1 MTTEYT
7 ILTKFR
13 NKEQFDLLF
22 NWLQAKGKTCYNL
35 FDIPADPKNSS
46 GSIEEQMKVFE
57 SNDDFFNDEH
67 FKMMFEQDLQGLK
80 NAEKV
85 IVLLP
90 AWTSVHIEAWI
101 AYGLWKHLILI
112 GKPEKPESLYL
123 IFDERYA
130 TIEDFLY
137 TL

>member
-1 MTTEYT
+1 MTEYT

-13 NKEQFDLLF
+13 NKEKFDSLF
-22 NWLQAKGKTCYNL
+22 VWLGAKGKTCYNL
-35 FDIPADPKNSS
+35 FAIPADPKNSS
-46 GSIEEQMKVFE
+46 GDVEDQMAVFE
-57 SNDDFFNDEH
+57 SKDDFFNDTH
-67 FKMMFEQDLQGLK
+67 FRMMFEQDLEWLK

-90 AWTSVHIEAWI
+90 AWNSVHIEAGI
-101 AYGLWKHLILI
+101 AYGLWKKLILI

-123 IFDERYA
+123 IFDECYD
-130 TIEDFLY
+130 TIDAFLD

>member
-13 NKEQFDLLF
+13 NKKQFDLLF
-22 NWLQAKGKTCYNL
+22 TWLQAKGKTCYNL
-35 FDIPADPKNSS
+35 FAIPADPENAS
-46 GSIEEQMKVFE
+46 GDIETQMKVFE
-57 SNDDFFNDEH
+57 SKDDFFNDTH
-67 FKMMFEQDLQGLK
+67 FRMMFEQDLQGLK

-123 IFDERYA
+123 IFDERYT

>member
-1 MTTEYT
+1 MTEYT

-13 NKEQFDLLF
+13 NKEQFDILF
-22 NWLQAKGKTCYNL
+22 AWLQTKGKNCYNL
-35 FDIPADPKNSS
+35 FAIPADPKNAS
-46 GSIEEQMKVFE
+46 GDIEEQMKVFE
-57 SNDDFFNDEH
+57 SNDDFFNDTH
-67 FKMMFEQDLQGLK
+67 FRMMFEQDLQGLK

-90 AWTSVHIEAWI
+90 AGNSVHIEAGI

-123 IFDERYA
+123 IFHECYD
-130 TIEDFLY
+130 TIEDFLA